1 MDPCHFT
8 YLPLIQDRLE
18 WSCGVSS
25 DIRNNTAAVCACLTK
40 GPARPQHNTP
50 PAYLPHKCSTFILK
64 GAQHQ
69 IVAMALKS
77 QILLKVVWFLSSQGR
92 ADGLDRLYTF
102 PQTYTC
108 LARYHTGILSLLK
121 LALTSPIS

>member
-1 MDPCHFT
+1 M
-8 YLPLIQDRLE
+8 
-18 WSCGVSS
+18 
-25 DIRNNTAAVCACLTK
+25 
-40 GPARPQHNTP
+40 
-50 PAYLPHKCSTFILK
+50 LK

-69 IVAMALKS
+69 IVATALKS

-92 ADGLDRLYTF
+92 ADSLDQLYTF
-102 PQTYTC
+102 AQTYTC